1 MSPSV
6 SEELKRSSRGY
17 MYAFKYIEVDV
28 CLYIHLLGLGPSLSN
43 KIPYYFFI
51 VVIELIVLWQHLTN
65 NKACPYM
72 LICHMGVH

>member
-1 MSPSV
+1 
-6 SEELKRSSRGY
+6 
-17 MYAFKYIEVDV
+17 MYALKYIEVDV
-28 CLYIHLLGLGPSLSN
+28 CLYIHLLGLAVLIQQN
-43 KIPYYFFI
+43 TILFFI